1 MVTEVLSPAIRLAFC
16 CHLLGNKRLLV
27 FMKVRH
33 LLCHLEFVPKVFG
46 KPNFVIG
53 TQKSHSSPKVWV
65 WCGIMTEMT
74 LVIDRGKL
82 IEKNSLISGRVVI
95 LSDSVFASSFSSFK
109 QGWGAEQ
116 CDAQKMNEG
125 FCSFFWLPGTL
136 KPGDPAAPVA
146 APQHMALT
154 FSLCVVTPRI
164 SSQCTNSLAIGA
176 QRTWSRAVNAKQRAF
191 KEEQGRKPKADSCSG
206 EQYRVDII
214 PCHGIEE
221 GMGAWFRAF

>member
-1 MVTEVLSPAIRLAFC
+1 MVTEGLSPAIRLAFC

-33 LLCHLEFVPKVFG
+33 LLCRLEFVPKVFG

-65 WCGIMTEMT
+65 WCWIMTEMT

-82 IEKNSLISGRVVI
+82 KKLAPFLAGWRYCQTPSLPASLAPLSRGGETNSVMLRRWTKG
-95 LSDSVFASSFSSFK
+95 SVHS
-109 QGWGAEQ
+109 
-116 CDAQKMNEG
+116 
-125 FCSFFWLPGTL
+125 WLPGTL
-136 KPGDPAAPVA
+136 KPGNPAAPAA

-164 SSQCTNSLAIGA
+164 SSRCTNSLAIEA
-176 QRTWSRAVNAKQRAF
+176 QRTWSGAVNAKQRAF
-191 KEEQGRKPKADSCSG
+191 KEEQGRKPKANSCSG
-206 EQYRVDII
+206 EQYREDII
-214 PCHGIEE
+214 PCHGIKE
-221 GMGAWFRAF
+221 GMGAWFSAF